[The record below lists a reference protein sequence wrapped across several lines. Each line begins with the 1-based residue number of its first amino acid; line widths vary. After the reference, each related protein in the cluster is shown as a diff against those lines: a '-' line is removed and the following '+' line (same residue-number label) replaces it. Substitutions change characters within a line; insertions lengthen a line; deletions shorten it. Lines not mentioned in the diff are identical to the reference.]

1 MKAVKN
7 KYPGGGKMKRQMMME
22 MGGKM
27 KKKRPMYQEGGEI
40 KAQMAT
46 IKRLTNELRMA
57 NRKFGMGAPETKAA
71 QKALDAA
78 RAELKK
84 MQAAA
89 KKLGEVGV
97 SGFVRPD
104 EIPAQETQSQRAKRL
119 KGMR

>member
-7 KYPGGGKMKRQMMME
+7 NYPGGGKMKRQMMME

-27 KKKRPMYQEGGEI
+27 KKRPMYQEGGEM
-40 KAQMAT
+40 KSQLAT
-46 IKRLTNELRMA
+46 ISRLEKELAAANKRHGR
-57 NRKFGMGAPETKAA
+57 GAPETNAA

-84 MQAAA
+84 MQADA
-89 KKLGEVGV
+89 KKQGMVGV
-97 SGFVRPD
+97 KGFVRPD

-119 KGMR
+119 KGKR